1 MLVSG
6 SIFLLG
12 LAYQI
17 KYKTIIGADKSS
29 PMKNPTADSLYV
41 PSLSN
46 EAG

>member
-17 KYKTIIGADKSS
+17 KYKTIIGAEKSK
-29 PMKNPTADSLYV
+29 PMKNPTPNSL
-41 PSLSN
+41 
-46 EAG
+46 